1 MSDKAAKNTAKQR
14 KAGGKP
20 FAKGVSGNPHGRP
33 AGVPNKFSM
42 ALKDMILTAL
52 DMAGGADYLHE
63 QAKLNP
69 GVFLTL
75 VGKVLPMS
83 VAGASGEP
91 ASPRRVIIELDDA
104 RA

>member
-1 MSDKAAKNTAKQR
+1 MKAEGNSAKQR
-14 KAGGKP
+14 KAGGTP
-20 FAKGVSGNPHGRP
+20 FKKGQSGNPRGRP

-52 DMAGGADYLHE
+52 DMAGGADYLHA
-63 QAKLNP
+63 QARQNP

-104 RA
+104 RS

>member
-1 MSDKAAKNTAKQR
+1 MKAAQNSAKQR

-20 FAKGVSGNPHGRP
+20 FAKGTSGNPHGRP

-52 DMAGGADYLHE
+52 DMAGGADYLHA
-63 QAKLNP
+63 QAKANP

-83 VAGASGEP
+83 VAGADGTP

-104 RA
+104 RS

>member
-1 MSDKAAKNTAKQR
+1 MTATKNSAQQR

-20 FAKGVSGNPHGRP
+20 FVKGVSGNPRGRTP
-33 AGVPNKFSM
+33 GTPNKFSM

-52 DMAGGADYLHE
+52 DMAGGADYLHA
-63 QAKLNP
+63 QAEKNP

-83 VAGASGEP
+83 VAGADGTP
-91 ASPRRVIIELDDA
+91 ASPRRLIIELDDA